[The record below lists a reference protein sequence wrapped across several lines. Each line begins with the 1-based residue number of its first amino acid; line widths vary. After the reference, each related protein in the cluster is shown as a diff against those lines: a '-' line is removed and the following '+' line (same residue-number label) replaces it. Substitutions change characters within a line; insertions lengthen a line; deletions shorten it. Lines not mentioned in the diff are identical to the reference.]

1 MDFREPLYIETLAK
15 YKSVTR
21 AAEILGISQP
31 TLSRCIIAAE
41 ERYGVRLFE
50 RLGKQLILTH
60 AGQEYIKKGHEIL
73 SLGYQ
78 LQDMMRDLSNRD
90 GGHIAVAITPSRGRY
105 VLPNILPEFRMRY
118 PDCEIEIYEGDV
130 CQVEQLLEEGTANV
144 GLFLRDPKREE
155 YPKLKMEEICTEQV
169 LLCVGR
175 DSPYPA
181 MGQWRKGFHYPWI
194 DLNRLKGETFLV
206 NSSSMR
212 MGPLSHELFEQYD
225 FRPKMIRT
233 SDLDLNINLAAQGFG
248 VCFCIEISADYCYSV
263 HKPVFLSVGQT
274 PQSFSFVAAT
284 HKDAYFSE
292 QVNGLIHI
300 VRQIFSKK
308 R

>member
-1 MDFREPLYIETLAK
+1 M
-15 YKSVTR
+15 
-21 AAEILGISQP
+21 
-31 TLSRCIIAAE
+31 
-41 ERYGVRLFE
+41 RLFE

-78 LQDMMRDLSNRD
+78 LQDMMQDLSNRD
-90 GGHIAVAITPSRGRY
+90 GGHIAIAITPSRGRY

-181 MGQWRKGFHYPWI
+181 HGPVAQRI
-194 DLNRLKGETFLV
+194 SL
-206 NSSSMR
+206 SMDR
-212 MGPLSHELFEQYD
+212 FE
-225 FRPKMIRT
+225 P
-233 SDLDLNINLAAQGFG
+233 AQGRDLFG
-248 VCFCIEISADYCYSV
+248 QLQFHAY
-263 HKPVFLSVGQT
+263 G
-274 PQSFSFVAAT
+274 AA
-284 HKDAYFSE
+284 E
-292 QVNGLIHI
+292 P
-300 VRQIFSKK
+300 
-308 R
+308 